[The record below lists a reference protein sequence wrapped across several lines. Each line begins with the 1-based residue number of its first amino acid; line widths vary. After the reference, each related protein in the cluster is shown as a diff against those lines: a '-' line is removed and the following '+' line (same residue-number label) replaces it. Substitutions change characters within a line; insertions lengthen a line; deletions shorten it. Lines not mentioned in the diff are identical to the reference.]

1 MEERDNALNG
11 GADEELNDEE
21 SGETYDTYIER
32 DEKFAPDVIVAPKQQ
47 VFLYRRLQDA
57 RHPYRIA
64 VVDEDNSPI
73 GYLERELA
81 ETTILPGL
89 KEGSRYQCYIS
100 DDEEDGRIPLLI
112 TSLTELEVNEML
124 MERDLAGPPD
134 GAAEDM
140 EAFLKKLALLD
151 SADEE

>member
-1 MEERDNALNG
+1 MEERD
-11 GADEELNDEE
+11 DELNEEE

-32 DEKFAPDVIVAPKQQ
+32 DEKFAPYVIVAPKQQ

-57 RHPYRIA
+57 RHPRRIA
-64 VVDEDNSPI
+64 VVDEDNCPI

-100 DDEEDGRIPLLI
+100 EEEADGRIPLLI
-112 TSLTELEVNEML
+112 ASLTELEVSKML
-124 MERDLAGPPD
+124 EERDLAGSPSEAGED
-134 GAAEDM
+134 DM

-151 SADEE
+151 SAGEE

>member
-1 MEERDNALNG
+1 MNDSLNEED
-11 GADEELNDEE
+11 

-32 DEKFAPDVIVAPKQQ
+32 DEKFAPEVIVAPKQQ

-57 RHPYRIA
+57 RHPHRIA

-81 ETTILPGL
+81 ETAILQGL

-100 DDEEDGRIPLLI
+100 DDEADGRIPLLI
-112 TSLTELEVNEML
+112 TSMTELEVNQML
-124 MERDLAGPPD
+124 QERDLAGPPS
-134 GAAEDM
+134 GAAEDDM
-140 EAFLKKLALLD
+140 AAFLQKLALLD